1 MIWLLTILTF
11 LATVGVVV
19 ALFYALTPGEVS
31 IATRLAR
38 IAGVSAPAQEE
49 QKFAERQKERV
60 RDTLAN
66 VGKLFPAPPTT
77 ANASRVQKL
86 MIRAGYRSP
95 EALLAMRGVRV
106 LFPILTLTGMYFS
119 GAYRFNIILVPIV
132 ALGLGILLPDMWLSW
147 RVSSR
152 QHKLRKALPD
162 ALDLLVICVEAGLG
176 LDQALLRVSQDMRIS
191 HEVLSEELQFV
202 NMQMRVG
209 KSRLDSLRELSERT
223 GLADIKALVAMLIQ
237 TERFGTSVAQSL
249 RVFSDDMRLKRRQR
263 AEEMSAKTSVKMVP
277 PLVFFIFPALMVVIL
292 GPAIITMMRTLGPA
306 FGGK

>member
-1 MIWLLTILTF
+1 MIWLLTLVTF
-11 LATVGVVV
+11 VATTGVIV
-19 ALFYALTPGEVS
+19 ALVYALTPGEVS

-38 IAGVSAPAQEE
+38 IAGIAATTREE
-49 QKFAERQKERV
+49 PKFAERQKDRV

-66 VGKLFPAPPTT
+66 VGKLLPPPSTEK
-77 ANASRVQKL
+77 ASRVELL

-95 EALLAMRGVRV
+95 EALMAMRGVKII
-106 LFPILTLTGMYFS
+106 FPILTLTGMYFS
-119 GAYRFNIILVPIV
+119 GAYKFNAFLVPIV
-132 ALGLGILLPDMWLSW
+132 AVGLGYLVPDMWLTW
-147 RVSSR
+147 RVSVR

-176 LDQALLRVSQDMRIS
+176 LDQALMKVSQDMRIS
-191 HEVLSEELQFV
+191 HRELSEELQLV

-209 KSRLDSLRELSERT
+209 KTRLDALRDLAQRT
-223 GLADIKALVAMLIQ
+223 GLDDIKTLVAMLIQ

-249 RVFSDDMRLKRRQR
+249 RVYSDDMRLKRRQR

-292 GPAIITMMRTLGPA
+292 GPAIITMMRTLGPV
-306 FGGK
+306 FGVK